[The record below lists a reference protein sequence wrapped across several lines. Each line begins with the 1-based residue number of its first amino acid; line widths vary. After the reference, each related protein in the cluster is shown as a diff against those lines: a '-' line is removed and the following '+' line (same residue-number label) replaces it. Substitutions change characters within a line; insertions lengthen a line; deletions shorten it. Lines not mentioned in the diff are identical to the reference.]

1 MKNRR
6 LHNILITTGVIC
18 ALTVPPVCA
27 APDSTLDS
35 LQSEQNNLENQ
46 KSSAQGE
53 LNSLQAELETLLSK
67 ISDLEGQ
74 LISKGQEISQAE
86 KDLKAA
92 EEKRQEQYD
101 AMKLRIKY
109 IYESGGDAAA
119 LERVITSGDIT
130 SMLTQAEYLQQ
141 VHEYDRKQLQAYA
154 ETVQEIEDLQNTL
167 EKDMSKLENL
177 ESDYAEQ
184 QETLNTTISSK
195 QDEISDLD
203 GMLQDAARKVL
214 EEQQRQQEAE
224 QQAQSE
230 QAGTGSSSAEV
241 QNSSSETES
250 DSENTQGGG
259 STQSGGS
266 TQGGGSGSG
275 NTSTETPSA
284 PDTGGSD
291 TGSSSTPPSYDSSS
305 GSSVVGRA
313 QSMIGRPYE
322 WGAAGPDSFDCSG
335 LVSYCLTGRFVH
347 LWSTSDI
354 ITWPRVS
361 NPQPGDICVSA
372 THCGIYVGGGMMIH
386 APQTG
391 DVVKQSAVHSG
402 MIYVRYS
409 G

>member
-18 ALTVPPVCA
+18 ALTVTPVCA

-130 SMLTQAEYLQQ
+130 SMLTQAEYSQQ

-241 QNSSSETES
+241 
-250 DSENTQGGG
+250 
-259 STQSGGS
+259 QSGGS

>member
-1 MKNRR
+1 MKYRR
-6 LHNILITTGVIC
+6 LHNLLIATGLTC
-18 ALTVPPVCA
+18 ALTVTPVFA

-35 LQSEQNNLENQ
+35 LQDEQNNLENQ
-46 KSSAQGE
+46 KSSAQSE

-86 KDLKAA
+86 KDLDAA

-119 LERVITSGDIT
+119 IERVITSGDIT
-130 SMLTQAEYLQQ
+130 SMLTQAEYSQQ

-154 ETVQEIEDLQNTL
+154 ETVQEIEDLQDTL

-177 ESDYAEQ
+177 ESDYEDQ

-214 EEQQRQQEAE
+214 EEQQRQQAAE
-224 QQAQSE
+224 QQAQTEAADSSGNSE
-230 QAGTGSSSAEV
+230 D
-241 QNSSSETES
+241 QNSAGGSGS
-250 DSENTQGGG
+250 DSGNTQGGNS
-259 STQSGGS
+259 STGTPSTPDSGDSDNDSEPDSGG
-266 TQGGGSGSG
+266 
-275 NTSTETPSA
+275 
-284 PDTGGSD
+284 
-291 TGSSSTPPSYDSSS
+291 SSTPPSYDSSS
-305 GSSVVGRA
+305 GSSAVSRA
-313 QSMIGRPYE
+313 ESMLGRPYK

-347 LWSTSDI
+347 TWTTSDI

-372 THCGIYVGGGMMIH
+372 THCGVYVGGGMMIH

-391 DVVKQSAVHSG
+391 DVVKKSPVHSG
-402 MIYVRYS
+402 MIYVRY
-409 G
+409 GG

>member
-130 SMLTQAEYLQQ
+130 SMLTQAEYSQQ

-154 ETVQEIEDLQNTL
+154 ETVQEIENLQNTL

-241 QNSSSETES
+241 QNSSSETE
-250 DSENTQGGG
+250 
-259 STQSGGS
+259 
-266 TQGGGSGSG
+266 
-275 NTSTETPSA
+275 
-284 PDTGGSD
+284 
-291 TGSSSTPPSYDSSS
+291 
-305 GSSVVGRA
+305 
-313 QSMIGRPYE
+313 
-322 WGAAGPDSFDCSG
+322 
-335 LVSYCLTGRFVH
+335 
-347 LWSTSDI
+347 
-354 ITWPRVS
+354 
-361 NPQPGDICVSA
+361 
-372 THCGIYVGGGMMIH
+372 
-386 APQTG
+386 
-391 DVVKQSAVHSG
+391 
-402 MIYVRYS
+402 
-409 G
+409 

>member
-1 MKNRR
+1 MKYRR
-6 LHNILITTGVIC
+6 LHNVLIATGLTC
-18 ALTVPPVCA
+18 ALTVTPVFA

-35 LQSEQNNLENQ
+35 LQDEQNNLENQ
-46 KSSAQGE
+46 KSSAQSE

-86 KDLKAA
+86 KDLDAA

-119 LERVITSGDIT
+119 IERVITSGDIT
-130 SMLTQAEYLQQ
+130 SMLTQAEYSQQ

-154 ETVQEIEDLQNTL
+154 ETVQEIEDLQDTL

-177 ESDYAEQ
+177 ESDYEDQ

-214 EEQQRQQEAE
+214 EEQQRQQAAE
-224 QQAQSE
+224 QQAQTEAADSSGNSE
-230 QAGTGSSSAEV
+230 D
-241 QNSSSETES
+241 QNSAGGSGS
-250 DSENTQGGG
+250 DSGNTQGGNS
-259 STQSGGS
+259 STGTPSTPDSGDSDNDSEPDSGG
-266 TQGGGSGSG
+266 
-275 NTSTETPSA
+275 
-284 PDTGGSD
+284 
-291 TGSSSTPPSYDSSS
+291 SSTPPSYDSSS
-305 GSSVVGRA
+305 GSSAVSRA
-313 QSMIGRPYE
+313 ESMLGRPYK

-347 LWSTSDI
+347 TWTTSDI

-372 THCGIYVGGGMMIH
+372 THCGVYVGGGMMIH
-386 APQTG
+386 APQRG
-391 DVVKQSAVHSG
+391 DVVKKSPVHSG
-402 MIYVRYS
+402 MIYVRY
-409 G
+409 GG

>member
-1 MKNRR
+1 MKYRR
-6 LHNILITTGVIC
+6 VHNVLIATGLTC
-18 ALTVPPVCA
+18 ALTVTPVFA

-35 LQSEQNNLENQ
+35 LQDEQNNLENQ
-46 KSSAQGE
+46 KSSAQSE

-86 KDLKAA
+86 KDLDAA

-119 LERVITSGDIT
+119 IERVITSGDIT
-130 SMLTQAEYLQQ
+130 SMLTQAEYSQQ

-154 ETVQEIEDLQNTL
+154 ETVQEIEDLQDTL

-177 ESDYAEQ
+177 ESDYEDQ

-214 EEQQRQQEAE
+214 EEQQRQQAAE
-224 QQAQSE
+224 QQAQTEAADSSGNSE
-230 QAGTGSSSAEV
+230 D
-241 QNSSSETES
+241 QNSAGGSGS
-250 DSENTQGGG
+250 DSGNTQGGNS
-259 STQSGGS
+259 STGTPSTPDSGDSDNDSEPDSGG
-266 TQGGGSGSG
+266 
-275 NTSTETPSA
+275 
-284 PDTGGSD
+284 
-291 TGSSSTPPSYDSSS
+291 SSTPPSYDSSS
-305 GSSVVGRA
+305 GSSVVSRA
-313 QSMIGRPYE
+313 ESMLGRPYK

-347 LWSTSDI
+347 TWTTSDI

-372 THCGIYVGGGMMIH
+372 THCGVYVGGGMMIH

-391 DVVKQSAVHSG
+391 DVVKKSPVHSG
-402 MIYVRYS
+402 MIYVRY
-409 G
+409 GG